1 MYGAFADVELTCVL
15 LFYTK
20 AYSFHAY
27 TIPYRAQMKSCCD
40 KLVDIHISKTYK
52 NMYYKKPAFQEREL
66 ETDIFVHGINTL
78 KFIP

>member
-1 MYGAFADVELTCVL
+1 
-15 LFYTK
+15 
-20 AYSFHAY
+20 
-27 TIPYRAQMKSCCD
+27 MKSCCD